1 MDQQTRD
8 NWRKI
13 KEALEVAGKTDCM
26 FYRRAVAICNG
37 GRDPMDDMA
46 PIAK

>member
-1 MDQQTRD
+1 MNQHTRD

-37 GRDPMDDMA
+37 SRDPLEEL
-46 PIAK
+46 PRLGK

>member
-26 FYRRAVAICNG
+26 FYRRAVAIVKG
-37 GRDPMDDMA
+37 GPDPFDDIG
-46 PIAK
+46 PVAK